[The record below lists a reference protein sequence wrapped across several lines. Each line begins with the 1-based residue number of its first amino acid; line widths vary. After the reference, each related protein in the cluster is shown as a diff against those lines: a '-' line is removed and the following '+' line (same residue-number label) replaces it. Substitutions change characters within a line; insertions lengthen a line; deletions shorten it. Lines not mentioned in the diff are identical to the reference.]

1 MYKDYIQIETTY
13 LSKIKNQYILQQ
25 KAICSH
31 IAIYVHTKLLVN
43 AILQI
48 YIYSMT
54 YFFVFIE

>member
-43 AILQI
+43 AIL
-48 YIYSMT
+48 
-54 YFFVFIE
+54 